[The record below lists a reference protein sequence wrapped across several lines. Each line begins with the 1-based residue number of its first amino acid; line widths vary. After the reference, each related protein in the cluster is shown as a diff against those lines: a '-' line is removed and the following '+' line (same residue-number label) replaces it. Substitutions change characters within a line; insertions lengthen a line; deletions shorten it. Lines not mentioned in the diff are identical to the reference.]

1 MPKALYGGFRCSPVL
16 FLSFLGCTGVGFSVF
31 PFFTFPFSLFSSLQ
45 VISLSS
51 SFAGPPTFSY
61 ILVFHFVFSIPGM
74 GLSYM
79 ICIQDPPPLIIHF
92 VLLFWTFI
100 LDILLYVMSFP
111 PFVIPGRGPFA
122 SFLSPC
128 FGRSF
133 PSHFSK
139 GLDIQ
144 GGLLLARRLLSPCI
158 LVFYFGLSSL
168 TGGFLFHLS
177 WPPPLFLRHSGMYFV
192 IPGGAFVPACPL
204 SCLGLLCFVISEI
217 EEKNYIFGVLYSRPL
232 SL

>member
-1 MPKALYGGFRCSPVL
+1 MRLHSHH
-16 FLSFLGCTGVGFSVF
+16 SFC
-31 PFFTFPFSLFSSLQ
+31 
-45 VISLSS
+45 
-51 SFAGPPTFSY
+51 
-61 ILVFHFVFSIPGM
+61 
-74 GLSYM
+74 
-79 ICIQDPPPLIIHF
+79 
-92 VLLFWTFI
+92 TFI
-100 LDILLYVMSFP
+100 LDIYLQYSFVCYVLSTFI
-111 PFVIPGRGPFA
+111 IPGRGPFA

-158 LVFYFGLSSL
+158 LVFYFGHSSL
-168 TGGFLFHLS
+168 TRGFYFICPG
-177 WPPPLFLRHSGMYFV
+177 PPPFSFDIPVCTLL
-192 IPGGAFVPACPL
+192 IPGGAFIPACPL